1 MVLVCTYTLAL
12 ICIGVQMFFLHF
24 IIKKTITS
32 TTPTAYFHFIDNGNV
47 KVKILLSDT
56 KYLTR
61 LRENIRI
68 VRILC

>member
-1 MVLVCTYTLAL
+1 MVLYTLAL

-24 IIKKTITS
+24 INKKTITS
-32 TTPTAYFHFIDNGNV
+32 TTPAAYFHFVDCNV

-61 LRENIRI
+61 LRENICI